1 MKAIVYTTN
10 TGSTESYARL
20 LSQETGLP
28 AYSMAEA
35 KTQLDRNDEIIYLG
49 WLMANSIKGYAA
61 AARRYKPRAV
71 CAVGMCRTGTQTDPV
86 REKNGIP
93 CETPLFTLQ
102 GNFDVTK
109 LRGAYRLMMDIM
121 VKGVGKGLGEK
132 QNRTSE
138 EDDLLDMVLNGTNR
152 VSRDNLDAVL
162 VWYNKQI

>member
-61 AARRYKPRAV
+61 PQGGISRAPCAPWV
-71 CAVGMCRTGTQTDPV
+71 CAAPELKPTLCAKRT
-86 REKNGIP
+86 
-93 CETPLFTLQ
+93 
-102 GNFDVTK
+102 
-109 LRGAYRLMMDIM
+109 AYRA
-121 VKGVGKGLGEK
+121 KRRFSRSKA
-132 QNRTSE
+132 TS
-138 EDDLLDMVLNGTNR
+138 T
-152 VSRDNLDAVL
+152 
-162 VWYNKQI
+162 

>member
-1 MKAIVYTTN
+1 M
-10 TGSTESYARL
+10 
-20 LSQETGLP
+20 
-28 AYSMAEA
+28 
-35 KTQLDRNDEIIYLG
+35 
-49 WLMANSIKGYAA
+49 
-61 AARRYKPRAV
+61 
-71 CAVGMCRTGTQTDPV
+71 
-86 REKNGIP
+86 
-93 CETPLFTLQ
+93 
-102 GNFDVTK
+102 TK